1 MFCLFNLHTTYTQ
14 AKTSPQKRT
23 RATLRYTGSDATSPG
38 GESLAPTE
46 EFNLSDDSDVDTMR
60 TPTKRILKRE
70 NTDHYSPGG
79 DFKCLYQETDG
90 RAVRVCTKTGS
101 ELDFDASVTHT
112 HGFVEFTFDDGYV
125 FRSEVPYLIHK
136 RDFPERWTTSPQT
149 MLKKPVAKTPTMKKT
164 VAASTTQ
171 PKIYKSSEYDRL
183 YASVYHKTRN
193 ALLKKGV
200 PKGKASTT
208 ASAAARKSSAKLKQ
222 T

>member
-1 MFCLFNLHTTYTQ
+1 MFVSRNRWSRCTRLYQ
-14 AKTSPQKRT
+14 DGIRT
-23 RATLRYTGSDATSPG
+23 RLRCVSD
-38 GESLAPTE
+38 
-46 EFNLSDDSDVDTMR
+46 
-60 TPTKRILKRE
+60 
-70 NTDHYSPGG
+70 
-79 DFKCLYQETDG
+79 
-90 RAVRVCTKTGS
+90 
-101 ELDFDASVTHT
+101 THT

-200 PKGKASTT
+200 PKGKASTR
-208 ASAAARKSSAKLKQ
+208 ASAAARKSSAQLKQ